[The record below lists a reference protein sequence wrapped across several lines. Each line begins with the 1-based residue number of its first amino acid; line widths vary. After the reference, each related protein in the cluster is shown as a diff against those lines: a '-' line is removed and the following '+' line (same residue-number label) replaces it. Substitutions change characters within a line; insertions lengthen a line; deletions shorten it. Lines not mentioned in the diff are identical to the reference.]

1 MAYARRLIG
10 ARAALAVAV
19 SAFVAQVVLVAA
31 GPYEVSLVVTG
42 AERMSNVSPPTLVLA
57 LHCTWMSCAFVLA
70 AGVIRRWAERPRVW
84 RVVATG
90 NGGAMTLYL
99 WHIPAIAIATFGLHA
114 LGLDAYDVH
123 AADFWG
129 LLAVRAVVFAAV
141 MLVLFGLL
149 SPLEHRPLPWW
160 DAPVGATG
168 ARAGAAGGSICAA
181 GVALVAM
188 AKFGLDGGSGWT
200 ALSCFLGA
208 AAAARACAA
217 APTRQ
222 RMRLNRRR
230 RTDAVA
236 GIR

>member
-1 MAYARRLIG
+1 
-10 ARAALAVAV
+10 
-19 SAFVAQVVLVAA
+19 
-31 GPYEVSLVVTG
+31 
-42 AERMSNVSPPTLVLA
+42 
-57 LHCTWMSCAFVLA
+57 
-70 AGVIRRWAERPRVW
+70 
-84 RVVATG
+84 
-90 NGGAMTLYL
+90 
-99 WHIPAIAIATFGLHA
+99 
-114 LGLDAYDVH
+114 
-123 AADFWG
+123 
-129 LLAVRAVVFAAV
+129 

-168 ARAGAAGGSICAA
+168 VRAGAAGALICAA